1 MAGDVDK
8 DLSVYLN
15 RKATTWYWRFPP
27 VHSPDRMIDTKKAR
41 DAERP
46 EGEDAGHSDADDAGV
61 SRRMMS
67 DDENEDESDDGGKE

>member
-1 MAGDVDK
+1 
-8 DLSVYLN
+8 
-15 RKATTWYWRFPP
+15 
-27 VHSPDRMIDTKKAR
+27 MIDTKKAR

-67 DDENEDESDDGGKE
+67 DDENEDESDDGGKEWNPTCRYFPLWYLALHGIHKTADK